1 MRETTVRNLIRN
13 IEGYSKNPEW
23 EVLSISQQQG
33 QPDTW
38 LVVVKDHRTE
48 EARAVFADQVYDH
61 AEAEEANC
69 KNCGDKACDSQG
81 NDGEACGCYKTQQG
95 GKE

>member
-1 MRETTVRNLIRN
+1 MRNTAMTELVRKL
-13 IEGYSKNPEW
+13 EGLAYNPEW

-38 LVVVKDHRTE
+38 LVVVKDHRVE
-48 EARAVFADQVYDH
+48 EERTVYADQVFDH
-61 AEAEEANC
+61 SEEASC
-69 KNCGDKACDSQG
+69 KNCGDKECSNLG
-81 NDGEACGCYKTQQG
+81 SDGEACGCYKTQQG